1 MDQTFKKN
9 SESRKPLREFYYIQ
23 MEKYA
28 RVAIS
33 EGIRIADE
41 IHVTIESE
49 IYRAL
54 NLHYNR
60 NQQLEALISNTLVM
74 FVRLCSHNSS
84 LQAIKLYSCQMD
96 QPVPEFFKSPNWMDQ
111 LADG

>member
-1 MDQTFKKN
+1 
-9 SESRKPLREFYYIQ
+9 

-60 NQQLEALISNTLVM
+60 NQQLEVRKTIFSKIVFNVCIYFALLY
-74 FVRLCSHNSS
+74 RL
-84 LQAIKLYSCQMD
+84 LY
-96 QPVPEFFKSPNWMDQ
+96 
-111 LADG
+111 LIL

>member
-1 MDQTFKKN
+1 
-9 SESRKPLREFYYIQ
+9 

-60 NQQLEALISNTLVM
+60 NQQLEVPDHFRIVVEATLREFFNALYTGKDSEQSWKKPIYKVIA
-74 FVRLCSHNSS
+74 R
-84 LQAIKLYSCQMD
+84 MD